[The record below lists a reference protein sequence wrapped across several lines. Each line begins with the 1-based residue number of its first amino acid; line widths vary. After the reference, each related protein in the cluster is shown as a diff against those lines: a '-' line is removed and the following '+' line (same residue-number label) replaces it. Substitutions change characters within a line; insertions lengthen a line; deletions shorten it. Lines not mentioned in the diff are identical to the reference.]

1 MFSDIRGRK
10 CNNGNVWQNR
20 HSWAAMIQ
28 SLLQRR
34 FFLIMTTAK
43 EAGGTP
49 PVLCVRVSEW
59 RQSPLD
65 RENTSPLITSLPLG
79 GEMKRPHTL
88 AVPKWAQGKSGLH
101 QTASTTLTHVA
112 SADALLVGKGSRLCN
127 HSYRTHP
134 CRPRSS
140 SSSSSW
146 YVESAHS
153 KEKEKNKLG
162 EKKIVNF
169 AILLSVVL
177 KSFNLQSQEL
187 EAVFLKVEQLDF
199 VFHLLWSQWMIGV
212 KWMCSRQ
219 ALWTDCSLS
228 VGQRLDSF
236 RSRSDEAVPLLC
248 LSLSFKGRGQEP
260 WPHFLL
266 GLLTS
271 IPLSVRMRMGSG
283 DAAHL
288 AAVISNRLHPPP
300 NHKITTCGGGCAPQN
315 KVSGI
320 VLFHEPLLCCHNFNG
335 RSGFIIE
342 LSDLHVGVRD
352 RPWNDTV
359 EGNRL

>member
-1 MFSDIRGRK
+1 MQQWKCVTKPSQLSSDDSEFITK
-10 CNNGNVWQNR
+10 TFFPDND
-20 HSWAAMIQ
+20 HSQGSRWHPSSPVRAG
-28 SLLQRR
+28 
-34 FFLIMTTAK
+34 FWMTSEPTRQGKHLTAHHK
-43 EAGGTP
+43 STF
-49 PVLCVRVSEW
+49 
-59 RQSPLD
+59 
-65 RENTSPLITSLPLG
+65 G

-228 VGQRLDSF
+228 VGQRWDSF

-300 NHKITTCGGGCAPQN
+300 QPQDYYMWWWMCTS
-315 KVSGI
+315 K
-320 VLFHEPLLCCHNFNG
+320 
-335 RSGFIIE
+335 
-342 LSDLHVGVRD
+342 
-352 RPWNDTV
+352 
-359 EGNRL
+359 

>member
-1 MFSDIRGRK
+1 MQQWKCVTKPSQLSSDDSEFITK
-10 CNNGNVWQNR
+10 TFFPDND
-20 HSWAAMIQ
+20 HSQGSRWHPSSPVRAG
-28 SLLQRR
+28 
-34 FFLIMTTAK
+34 FWMTSEPTRQGKHLTAHHK
-43 EAGGTP
+43 STF
-49 PVLCVRVSEW
+49 
-59 RQSPLD
+59 
-65 RENTSPLITSLPLG
+65 G

-187 EAVFLKVEQLDF
+187 EAVFLKVEPLDF

-228 VGQRLDSF
+228 VGQRWDSF

-300 NHKITTCGGGCAPQN
+300 QPQDYYMWWWMCTS
-315 KVSGI
+315 K
-320 VLFHEPLLCCHNFNG
+320 
-335 RSGFIIE
+335 
-342 LSDLHVGVRD
+342 
-352 RPWNDTV
+352 
-359 EGNRL
+359 